1 MSLKDFFSWCLQQQK
16 DSEKIL
22 CNVIQSEKTRK
33 RGKIAKWVIA
43 RKLPIRN
50 ALRSYCVYL
59 PMLCKSKSVWVDLF
73 AEATTVVTD
82 FVFDFGKFG
91 FGLLSNFNHVEF
103 GRNVPY

>member
-1 MSLKDFFSWCLQQQK
+1 M
-16 DSEKIL
+16 
-22 CNVIQSEKTRK
+22 
-33 RGKIAKWVIA
+33 
-43 RKLPIRN
+43 
-50 ALRSYCVYL
+50 YL
-59 PMLCKSKSVWVDLF
+59 PMLCKSKSVWIDLF